1 MQSRS
6 SNSGAPERPRDQEVA
21 SRPMRYGWSTLDVA
35 SVPLVA
41 AALEQAVSRTQEPI
55 NGAALVISA
64 NVPVAS
70 RALAFELP
78 KDKTITVSIVGGPS
92 KGVTHQFHKP
102 RISIGR
108 AGGGADIEVDDS
120 KVSRLHCALGVSHGS
135 IRLCDLGSTNGT
147 YVNDERVEVAELG
160 HLSEFRVGSSVLLVT
175 IITKRSMGNER
186 FRATDRQMAFD
197 FEKGG

>member
-6 SNSGAPERPRDQEVA
+6 SDREARDGPRDREVA

-55 NGAALVISA
+55 NGAALVLGA
-64 NVPVAS
+64 NVPVGERTAV
-70 RALAFELP
+70 FELP
-78 KDKTITVSIVGGPS
+78 KDKTITISVVAGPS
-92 KGVTHQFHKP
+92 KGVTHQFHRP

-108 AGGGADIEVDDS
+108 AGGGADIEIDDS
-120 KVSRLHCALGVSHGS
+120 KVSRLHCALGLSRGS

-147 YVNDERVEVAELG
+147 YVNDELVEVAELG

-175 IITKRSMGNER
+175 IVTKRRIGN
-186 FRATDRQMAFD
+186 D
-197 FEKGG
+197 

>member
-6 SNSGAPERPRDQEVA
+6 SDSEAPDRPRDHEVA

-35 SVPLVA
+35 SVPVVA

-55 NGAALVISA
+55 NGAALMISG
-64 NVPVAS
+64 NVPPGS
-70 RALAFELP
+70 RTFELP
-78 KDKTITVSIVGGPS
+78 KDKTITISVLAGPS
-92 KGVTHQFHKP
+92 KGATHQFHKP

-147 YVNDERVEVAELG
+147 YVNDKLVEVAELG
-160 HLSEFRVGSSVLLVT
+160 HLSEFRVGSSVLLIT
-175 IITKRSMGNER
+175 IITKRRMGHE
-186 FRATDRQMAFD
+186 
-197 FEKGG
+197 

>member
-1 MQSRS
+1 MQSRRS
-6 SNSGAPERPRDQEVA
+6 DSESRDGPRDRDVA

-41 AALEQAVSRTQEPI
+41 AALEQALSRTQEPI
-55 NGAALVISA
+55 NAALVLNA

-70 RALAFELP
+70 RTAAFELP
-78 KDKTITVSIVGGPS
+78 KDKTITISVVAGPS
-92 KGVTHQFHKP
+92 KGVTHQFHRP

-108 AGGGADIEVDDS
+108 AGGGADIEIDDS

-147 YVNDERVEVAELG
+147 YVNDKLVEVAELG
-160 HLSEFRVGSSVLLVT
+160 HLSEFRVGSSVLLIT
-175 IITKRSMGNER
+175 IITKRRMGNE
-186 FRATDRQMAFD
+186 
-197 FEKGG
+197 